1 MQVKITGLGVQLL
14 YPFGIKGPAHELR
27 RYIVEAEDGRIDT
40 LEEWDEQQMPDGT
53 YNFSEETVNSIFD
66 KVVECDEDEW

>member
-14 YPFGIKGPAHELR
+14 YPFGIKGPARELR

-40 LEEWDEQQMPDGT
+40 LEEWDEPQMPDGT

-66 KVVECDEDEW
+66 KVVKCDEEEW

>member
-40 LEEWDEQQMPDGT
+40 LEEWDEPQMPDGT
-53 YNFSEETVNSIFD
+53 YNFSEETVDSLFD
-66 KVVECDEDEW
+66 KVVEDEDEW

>member
-14 YPFGIKGPAHELR
+14 YPFGIKGPARELR
-27 RYIVEAEDGRIDT
+27 RYIVEVEDGRIDT
-40 LEEWDEQQMPDGT
+40 LEEWDEPQMPDGT
-53 YNFSEETVNSIFD
+53 YNFSEETVDSIFD